1 LDARILKSKEELVVM
16 ELNGYGKI
24 NFRGSKFE
32 PEPAGFD
39 LVIASIE
46 Y

>member
-1 LDARILKSKEELVVM
+1 LDAWILKSKEELYVM